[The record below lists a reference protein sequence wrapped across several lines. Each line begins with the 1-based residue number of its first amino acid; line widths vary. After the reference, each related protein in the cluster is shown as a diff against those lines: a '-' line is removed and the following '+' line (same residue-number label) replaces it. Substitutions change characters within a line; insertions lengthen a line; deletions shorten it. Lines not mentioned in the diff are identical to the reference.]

1 MVLQKNKLESPSS
14 KDALCQ
20 VWLILA
26 QWFWRRGFFN
36 LSIYSLYFVII
47 SPWKRVGPFIWT
59 NLNPLHPRIIYAMFS
74 WNWPSG
80 YGEEDFLNLSMYFHN
95 SVIISTWKRA
105 WPFIWSNLN
114 PLHIRIN
121 SCQVWLKL
129 AHWFWRR
136 RSKCEKFKTMKTK
149 TTTMT
154 TTDNGQILIRKAHL
168 SLRFRWAKNAPF
180 IITCLTT
187 LSLEIAIVHTHQ
199 ICSSDIHK
207 KFSFIH
213 AVLW

>member
-1 MVLQKNKLESPSS
+1 MPCLVVIGPVVMEKKIFLICQLFSQFCNYLHLEKGVALHLNKLESPSH
-14 KDALCQ
+14 KDDL
-20 VWLILA
+20 
-26 QWFWRRGFFN
+26 
-36 LSIYSLYFVII
+36 
-47 SPWKRVGPFIWT
+47 
-59 NLNPLHPRIIYAMFS
+59 
-74 WNWPSG
+74 
-80 YGEEDFLNLSMYFHN
+80 
-95 SVIISTWKRA
+95 
-105 WPFIWSNLN
+105 
-114 PLHIRIN
+114 
-121 SCQVWLKL
+121 CQVWLKL

-136 RSKCEKFKTMKTK
+136 RSKCEKFTTMKTK

-154 TTDNGQILIRKAHL
+154 TTDNGQIFIRKAHL